1 MVRNTKAISV
11 AKNTLS
17 VIDATTADRY
27 RGAAARD
34 YDATR
39 RHQTK
44 WKRESE
50 CLRVAL
56 KGASGTVLDIP
67 IGTGRFIPIYRQL
80 GFKYVIGM
88 DVSQD
93 MLEEA
98 RKHGGA
104 TVARGNILDIPMA
117 SGLVDWAVCV
127 RLLNLIS
134 EDEMK
139 RAVGELCR
147 VARVGVVLSIRL
159 GDQPTR
165 RKMSITQT
173 FEAFNSA
180 IPDDWHMSD
189 ALDMQDSGYKMIRL
203 ER

>member
-1 MVRNTKAISV
+1 V

-17 VIDATTADRY
+17 VIDASTADRY

-39 RHQTK
+39 RHQAK
-44 WKRESE
+44 WKREAE
-50 CLRVAL
+50 CLRMAL

-67 IGTGRFIPIYRQL
+67 IGTGRFIPIYREL
-80 GFKYVIGM
+80 GFNQVIGM
-88 DVSQD
+88 DVSED
-93 MLEEA
+93 MLLEA
-98 RKHGGA
+98 RKRGGA
-104 TVARGNILDIPMA
+104 MLQVGNILDIPMV

-139 RAVGELCR
+139 RAVSEVCR
-147 VARVGVVLSIRL
+147 VARAGVVLSIRL

-173 FEAFNSA
+173 FDAFWSGV
-180 IPDDWHMSD
+180 PDDWHISD
-189 ALDMQDSGYKMIRL
+189 VSDMEDGGYKMIRL